1 MRSLK
6 LVSAV
11 LAMVSFALVP
21 MLAAASTEPIS
32 GLPLFPGA
40 KAGGAPHT
48 QAHCGITMRSVQYE
62 VDGASTKP
70 VEFFRK
76 ALPGAGTW
84 TFANGSV
91 TGFLTPDG
99 KSIAKVLTLSPN
111 SYYIV
116 YGSYSKPVTMS
127 QVRTGKC

>member
-6 LVSAV
+6 FVPAV
-11 LAMVSFALVP
+11 LATVSFALVP

-40 KAGGAPHT
+40 KVGGAPHT

-62 VDGASTKP
+62 VDGPSTKP

-91 TGFLTPDG
+91 TDFLPRDG
-99 KSIAKVLTLSPN
+99 KSIVKVITVAPN